1 MQTLIQK
8 QKNILTV
15 AMVAAL
21 SVSVPRLRAEGKE
34 KTVKPAKAELPQ
46 LQLSVAAPSHWRPFL
61 SNDLAEAFASRLA
74 EIFRREGY
82 RGEIAFLEDAAPKS
96 DSPVLAVELTHWRVN
111 QAERAECV
119 FNASLICDG
128 RKRPLGAFEN
138 DRLVWNDRFG
148 RWGVA
153 DALGDAA
160 DGALRD
166 LSDKLGELG
175 ILHGFPIMPAA

>member
-34 KTVKPAKAELPQ
+34 KSAKPAKAELPQ
-46 LQLSVAAPSHWRPFL
+46 LQLAVTAPSHWRPFL

-74 EIFRREGY
+74 EVFRREGY
-82 RGEIAFLEDAAPKS
+82 RGEVTFLDDNTANPDA
-96 DSPVLAVELTHWRVN
+96 PVLGVELTNWRVN
-111 QAERAECV
+111 QTEHAECS
-119 FNASLICDG
+119 FIASLKYEGGEHKIG
-128 RKRPLGAFEN
+128 EFEN

-153 DALGDAA
+153 NALGDAA
-160 DGALRD
+160 DGALRK
-166 LSDKLGELG
+166 LSGKLGALG
-175 ILHGFPIMPAA
+175 ILSGFPVSAA

>member
-34 KTVKPAKAELPQ
+34 KSTKSAKVELAQ
-46 LQLSVAAPSHWRPFL
+46 LQLKVGVPRHWRPFL
-61 SNDLAEAFASRLA
+61 SNDLAGAFASRLA
-74 EIFRREGY
+74 EVFRREGY
-82 RGEIAFLEDAAPKS
+82 RGEIAFLDGNTANPDA
-96 DSPVLAVELTHWRVN
+96 PVLGVELTNWRVN
-111 QAERAECV
+111 QTEHAECS
-119 FNASLICDG
+119 FTASLKYEGQEHKIG
-128 RKRPLGAFEN
+128 EFEN

-148 RWGVA
+148 RWGLA

-160 DGALRD
+160 DGALRE
-166 LSDKLGELG
+166 LSGKLGSLG
-175 ILHGFPIMPAA
+175 ILGGFPVSAG

>member
-34 KTVKPAKAELPQ
+34 KSTKPAKAELAQ
-46 LQLSVAAPSHWRPFL
+46 LQLTVEVPRQWRPFL

-74 EIFRREGY
+74 ETFRREGY
-82 RGEIAFLEDAAPKS
+82 AGEIVFLDDNKAKPNA
-96 DSPVLAVELTHWRVN
+96 PVLKIELMNWRVN
-111 QAERAECV
+111 QTEHAECS
-119 FNASLICDG
+119 FSASLKYEGQEHKIG
-128 RKRPLGAFEN
+128 TFEN
-138 DRLVWNDRFG
+138 ERLVWNDRFG

-153 DALGDAA
+153 NALGDAA
-160 DGALRD
+160 DGALRE
-166 LSDKLGELG
+166 LSGKLGAQG
-175 ILHGFPIMPAA
+175 ILSGFPVSAV

>member
-34 KTVKPAKAELPQ
+34 KSAKPAKADLAQ
-46 LQLSVAAPSHWRPFL
+46 LQLAVEVPCPWRPFL
-61 SNDLAEAFASRLA
+61 SNDLAEAFASRLG

-82 RGEIAFLEDAAPKS
+82 RGEIVFLDDNPAKS
-96 DSPVLAVELTHWRVN
+96 DAPVLGVELINWRVN
-111 QAERAECV
+111 QTQHAECS
-119 FNASLICDG
+119 FSASLRHQGQEHKIG
-128 RKRPLGAFEN
+128 TFEN
-138 DRLVWNDRFG
+138 ERLVWNDRFG

-153 DALGDAA
+153 NALGDAA
-160 DGALRD
+160 DGALRE
-166 LSDKLGELG
+166 LSGKLGALG
-175 ILHGFPIMPAA
+175 ILSGFPLSVA

>member
-34 KTVKPAKAELPQ
+34 KSAKPAKAELAQ
-46 LQLSVAAPSHWRPFL
+46 LQLTVEAPRHWRPFL

-74 EIFRREGY
+74 EGFRRAGY
-82 RGEIAFLEDAAPKS
+82 RGEIVFLDDDTTNP
-96 DSPVLAVELTHWRVN
+96 DTPVLRVELTNWRVD
-111 QAERAECV
+111 QTQHAECS
-119 FNASLICDG
+119 FTASLKYDG
-128 RKRPLGAFEN
+128 REHKIGAFEN
-138 DRLVWNDRFG
+138 GRLVWNDRFG

-153 DALGDAA
+153 NALGDAA
-160 DGALRD
+160 DGALRE
-166 LSDKLGELG
+166 LSGKLGALG
-175 ILHGFPIMPAA
+175 ILSGFPVSAA